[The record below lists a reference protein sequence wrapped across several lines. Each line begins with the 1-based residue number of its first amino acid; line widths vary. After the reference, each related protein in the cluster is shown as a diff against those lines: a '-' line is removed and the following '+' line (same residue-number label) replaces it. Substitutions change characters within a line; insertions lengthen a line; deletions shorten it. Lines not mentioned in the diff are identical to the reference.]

1 MSQSAQLVQS
11 QHMSLPKIRIQS
23 ASPVSFEQHRPKS
36 IPSPTRATRLATR
49 SKTLPTK
56 LGTAARTASSQTRK
70 RSTTIPST
78 EAKEKDEK
86 MGAGKISRH
95 SSDSSSKKQPSTPSS
110 RKSSTKSSVKDVDWT
125 DVTDPEERRRIQ
137 NRIAQ
142 RKFREKARENK
153 EKAERE
159 SRNQAYAGNS
169 YRIPAVNDVTSNQ
182 ELSGL
187 PWGSLNW
194 SLVLARG
201 HEAASRRSSGRGTYV
216 GDEPYPVSHYTMPY
230 GADLHQTASYGSSGG
245 DDVYYDDTNYVYDA
259 PPVPPAFPAA

>member
-11 QHMSLPKIRIQS
+11 QHISLPKIRIHS

-36 IPSPTRATRLATR
+36 LRSPTHATGLSTR

-56 LGTAARTASSQTRK
+56 LGTAAHTASSQTRK
-70 RSTTIPST
+70 RSATIAGI
-78 EAKEKDEK
+78 EAREKDDK
-86 MGAGKISRH
+86 MAPSKISRH
-95 SSDSSSKKQPSTPSS
+95 SSDSSSKKQPSASS
-110 RKSSTKSSVKDVDWT
+110 RKSSAKASPKDVDWT

-153 EKAERE
+153 ENAERE
-159 SRNQAYAGNS
+159 SRNQEHAGNS
-169 YRIPAVNDVTSNQ
+169 YRIPVVTDVSRNQ

-201 HEAASRRSSGRGTYV
+201 HEAESRRSSGRGTYV
-216 GDEPYPVSHYTMPY
+216 GDEPYPVPHYTMPY

-259 PPVPPAFPAA
+259 PPAPAAFPAA